1 MNTSINL
8 NGIWQ
13 LTWAEGEGLMS
24 VGHLT
29 GENLGTRFS
38 LPATVPAPI
47 HRVLMDAG
55 LLDDIYHGLNAL
67 RARWVEEAFWVY
79 RRTFSVPSDA
89 ATATARL
96 RFECLELDAAIY
108 LNGKLLGVH
117 RNAHRPAIFDVTG
130 LLLEGENLLVVRL
143 ESGIH
148 SNSDKQGSN
157 YGTGEIGHVTKRH
170 WNRHAQYQH
179 GWDWQARL
187 VNIGILG
194 NVTLEWHTGLRM
206 DDVTVFAVPFTDLH
220 SATVTVRATVSGCH
234 DRESA
239 GIFRATL
246 RETGQMVECSVHR
259 LPGDAARVEL
269 TIPLTEPQLWW
280 PAGYGEPFLY
290 HVDVELAND
299 GQAVDQACRVT
310 RRTGVRRVEM
320 DQSPHP
326 VEGNQCIL
334 RVNNTPVFCKGANWV
349 PADLLYSEVGAEK
362 YRRLAGLA
370 LEANF
375 NMLRIWG
382 GGIFAHEAL
391 CDFCDEH
398 GIMLWHDFLFACA
411 KYPMQ
416 DPEFAAEVDR
426 EIRHATRT
434 LAHHPSILVW
444 CGNNEIETADWN
456 WGYGKV
462 QPACPHYALFHRDI
476 PRMLKEEDPS
486 KLHWISSPWSPDY
499 ENPDSETSGDQH
511 PWSPSLFVSGGV
523 DFHKYRQRVDRFAN
537 EGGVL
542 GAVSPATLRQ
552 FLPESE
558 RRLLSPS
565 WDFHDNTA
573 AAQGGK
579 PGEPGIAYE
588 TVSLW
593 TGSNAMEMPWEDY
606 AFASALLQAEAL
618 GEFILNYRRR
628 MFSSAAAVF
637 WMFNDSWPATHSW
650 TIVDYYERRK
660 LAFCPVRRAFAP
672 ITVVV
677 AEEGDQIV
685 IFGVN
690 DTPHDRKL
698 LLRHGIVPTLS
709 SDWLLDQTAPV
720 TLSANA
726 STPLT
731 TFPRARMKDPGTCA
745 AVAMLSDADGTLI
758 AQHRLFLRKFKDL
771 QFAQPEIVI
780 EQHTDHIIL
789 QTDRL
794 AWGVCLDI
802 DGERML
808 ADNAFDLLPGVPRRM
823 PWEPG
828 LGIPTVFR
836 TGNSLSVGK

>member
-1 MNTSINL
+1 
-8 NGIWQ
+8 
-13 LTWAEGEGLMS
+13 MS
-24 VGHLT
+24 VRHLT
-29 GENLGTRFS
+29 GEELGTRFS
-38 LPATVPAPI
+38 LPAAVPAPI

-55 LLDDIYHGLNAL
+55 LVEDINTGMNAL

-79 RRTFSVPSDA
+79 RRTFSVPPEAVS
-89 ATATARL
+89 ATVRL
-96 RFECLELDAAIY
+96 TFACLELDAVIF
-108 LNGKLLGVH
+108 LNGKPLGTH

-130 LLLEGENLLVVRL
+130 LLLAGDNLLVVRL

-157 YGTGEIGHVTKRH
+157 YGTGDIGRVTKRH

-194 NVTLEWHTGLRM
+194 DVALEWHTGLRM
-206 DDVTVFAVPFTDLH
+206 DEVTVFAVPAADLK
-220 SATVTVRATVSGCH
+220 SATVTVRATLAGCYH
-234 DRESA
+234 RESA
-239 GIFRATL
+239 GVVRVTL
-246 RETGQMVECSVHR
+246 RETGQTVELAVR
-259 LPGDAARVEL
+259 PAPGEVERVEL
-269 TIPLTEPQLWW
+269 VIPLSDPRLWW
-280 PAGYGEPFLY
+280 PIGYGDPFLY
-290 HVDVELAND
+290 HVDIELEND
-299 GQAVDQACRVT
+299 AGDATCRVT

-326 VEGNQCIL
+326 VEGRHCIL

-349 PADLLYSEVGAEK
+349 PADMLYSEVTPEK

-398 GIMLWHDFLFACA
+398 GIMVWHDFLFACA
-411 KYPMQ
+411 QYPMH
-416 DPEFAAEVDR
+416 DPEFAGEVDR
-426 EIRHATRT
+426 EIRHATRAM
-434 LAHHPSILVW
+434 AHHPSLLVW

-456 WGYGKV
+456 WGYSKV
-462 QPACPHYALFHRDI
+462 QPANPHYVLFHRDI
-476 PRMLKEEDPS
+476 PRMLKQEDPS

-511 PWSPSLFVSGGV
+511 PWATSLFVSGGV
-523 DFHKYRQRVDRFAN
+523 DFHRYRHGVDRFAN

-542 GAVSPATLRQ
+542 GAVSPATLRD
-552 FLPESE
+552 FLPENE
-558 RRLLSPS
+558 RHLLSPS
-565 WDFHDNTA
+565 WDFHDNIA

-593 TGSNAMEMPWEDY
+593 TGRDALAMPWEDY

-618 GEFILNYRRR
+618 SEFIVNYRRR

-660 LAFCPVRRAFAP
+660 LAFCPVKRAFAP
-672 ITVVV
+672 VSVVV
-677 AEEGDQIV
+677 VEEDDQIK
-685 IFGVN
+685 IFGIN
-690 DTPHDRKL
+690 DTLNDREL
-698 LLRHGIVPTLS
+698 VLRYGVVPTLAAN
-709 SDWLLDQTAPV
+709 WLLDEAATV
-720 TLSANA
+720 ILTANA
-726 STPLT
+726 STPLAS
-731 TFPRARMKDPGTCA
+731 FPRAVMEDASTCA
-745 AVAMLSDADGTLI
+745 AVAALSEADGSLV

-771 QFAQPEIVI
+771 RFASPQIVI
-780 EQHTDHIIL
+780 EQRADQIVL
-789 QTDRL
+789 RTDRL

-802 DGERML
+802 DGERPL
-808 ADNAFDLLPGVPRRM
+808 ADNTFDLLPGVPY
-823 PWEPG
+823 PISWQAN
-828 LGIPTVFR
+828 LGTPNVLRI
-836 TGNSLSVGK
+836 GNSLTSGG